1 MFLGCLSTACV
12 RSFRQML
19 LLRYLMYALSSFDKT
34 DMEYL
39 LAPADDLVR
48 FWRSNVKVTAE
59 AP

>member
-1 MFLGCLSTACV
+1 
-12 RSFRQML
+12 
-19 LLRYLMYALSSFDKT
+19 MYALSSFDKT